1 MKKIFVLQ
9 LVLMLATRALAGPT
23 FTTKEVPV
31 NRGGEEGGTVTLLFY
46 DDMPTVP

>member
-1 MKKIFVLQ
+1 
-9 LVLMLATRALAGPT
+9 MLAAHALAGPT

-31 NRGGEEGGTVTLLFY
+31 NRGGEEDGTVTLLFY